1 MNKNRFVA
9 KSGWGKML
17 YTPRGPFVH
26 SFVFMLAISILTS
39 ELSGSSKTTIC
50 PSFAATIIIC
60 GPVGFLGFGAN
71 TALFGPLNVP
81 TPSSTNPTGNPDTEL
96 FISVTATYVTMTT
109 STFCS
114 GSILLLF
121 NGGYV
126 RVLLQ

>member
-9 KSGWGKML
+9 KSGWGAIL

-39 ELSGSSKTTIC
+39 ELSGSSNTPIC

-60 GPVGFLGFGAN
+60 GPLGFLGFGAK

-81 TPSSTNPTGNPDTEL
+81 TSSSTNPTGKPATWTTCSM
-96 FISVTATYVTMTT
+96 IKAYCTIRTTVTFNTVSSRIFALNCCN
-109 STFCS
+109 FCC
-114 GSILLLF
+114 
-121 NGGYV
+121 
-126 RVLLQ
+126 R